1 MLLWNNKKESRT
13 FILLDL
19 KTQQIRFKES
29 LPGPRVSCACQV
41 EENVWLGC
49 ETVRISDEFDDSKL
63 KLFKSLFPCVFLL
76 QLTFTCFRFD

>member
-49 ETVRISDEFDDSKL
+49 ETVRVPDKFDNSKL
-63 KLFKSLFPCVFLL
+63 KTFKSFFSYIVILSIFSLL
-76 QLTFTCFRFD
+76 SL